1 VACLRQEDN
10 GKLANIREDIN
21 EKAMSTQ
28 AVTKTELS
36 PDTTSQERTMF
47 RVLAAVSFC
56 HVLNDMMQ
64 SLLPSIYPILKASF
78 HLNFTQI
85 GFITLTFQITASLLQ
100 PIIGHYTDRKP
111 MPYSLPVGMV
121 FTLIGLL
128 LLAVAPTFPLLL
140 LAAALIGL
148 GSAVFHPESSRV
160 ARMASG
166 GKHGFA
172 QSFFQV
178 GGNTG
183 SAIGPLLAVFIV
195 LPHGQIGS
203 AWFSLAAL
211 LGIVVLI
218 RVGRWYKNR
227 LSHLQSR
234 PTKHVEE
241 VSTLP
246 RKQIV
251 AAIAVLVAL
260 IFSKYFYLASLTS
273 YYTFYLITKF
283 HVSVRSS
290 QLHLFTF
297 LVAVAAGTLIGG
309 PIGDRVG
316 RKSVIWC
323 SILGVLPFTLLLPY
337 ANLFWT
343 GVLSVII
350 GFVIASAF
358 SAILVYAQELVPGRV
373 GMISGLFF
381 GFAFGMG
388 GIGAAALGKLADMT
402 SIIFVYKVCAYLPAI
417 GLLTGLLPSSKK
429 MHQDVKLASQ

>member
-1 VACLRQEDN
+1 
-10 GKLANIREDIN
+10 
-21 EKAMSTQ
+21 MSTQ
-28 AVTKTELS
+28 AVTKNAIDPAQTI
-36 PDTTSQERTMF
+36 QEQTMF

-64 SLLPSIYPILKASF
+64 SLLPSIYPILKSAF

-100 PIIGHYTDRKP
+100 PVIGHYTDRKP
-111 MPYSLPVGMV
+111 MPYSLPIGMV

-128 LLAVAPTFPLLL
+128 LLAIATTFSLLL
-140 LAAALIGL
+140 LAAALIGM

-195 LPHGQIGS
+195 LPYGQIGS
-203 AWFSLAAL
+203 AWFSIAAL
-211 LGIVVLI
+211 LGIVVLL
-218 RVGRWYKNR
+218 RVSRWYKAR

-234 PTKHVEE
+234 PEKHIEE
-241 VSTLP
+241 ASRLP
-246 RKQIV
+246 RKQVI
-251 AAIAVLVAL
+251 AAIAVLIAL
-260 IFSKYFYLASLTS
+260 VFSKYFYLVSLTS
-273 YYTFYLITKF
+273 YYTFYLIAKF
-283 HVSVRSS
+283 HVSVQSS
-290 QLHLFTF
+290 QLHLFVF
-297 LVAVAAGTLIGG
+297 LAAVAAGTFMGG

-316 RKSVIWC
+316 RKAVIWC
-323 SILGVLPFTLLLPY
+323 SILGVLPFTLILPY

-343 GVLSVII
+343 GVLSIVI

-388 GIGAAALGKLADMT
+388 GIGAAVLGKLADMT
-402 SIIFVYKVCAYLPAI
+402 SIVFVYKVCAYLPAI
-417 GLLTGLLPSSKK
+417 GLLTGLLPNTQKSRV
-429 MHQDVKLASQ
+429 VKTA

>member
-1 VACLRQEDN
+1 
-10 GKLANIREDIN
+10 
-21 EKAMSTQ
+21 MSTQ
-28 AVTKTELS
+28 TAITNPGEASGSREAKI
-36 PDTTSQERTMF
+36 MF
-47 RVLAAVSFC
+47 RVLAAVTFC

-64 SLLPSIYPILKASF
+64 SLLPSIYPILKGSF

-85 GFITLTFQITASLLQ
+85 GLISLTYQITASLLQ
-100 PIIGHYTDRKP
+100 PLIGQYTDRRP
-111 MPYSLPVGMV
+111 MPYSLPIGMV

-128 LLAVAPTFPLLL
+128 LLAVAPTFPMLL
-140 LAAALIGL
+140 LAASLIGV

-166 GKHGFA
+166 GQHGFA

-183 SAIGPLLAVFIV
+183 SAIGPLLAALIV

-203 AWFSLAAL
+203 AWFAIVAL
-211 LGIVVLI
+211 LGIIVLT
-218 RVGRWYKNR
+218 RVSRWYKNR
-227 LSHLQSR
+227 LDHLQRQPVKYAEEASR
-234 PTKHVEE
+234 
-241 VSTLP
+241 LP
-246 RKQIV
+246 RRQVIT
-251 AAIAVLVAL
+251 AIAVLVAL
-260 IFSKYFYLASLTS
+260 VFSKYFYLTSLTS
-273 YYTFYLITKF
+273 YYTFYLITRF
-283 HVSVRSS
+283 HVSIQSS
-290 QLHLFTF
+290 QLHLFAF
-297 LVAVAAGTLIGG
+297 LAAVAAGTFMGG

-316 RKSVIWC
+316 RKAVIWC

-343 GVLSVII
+343 GVLSIII

-381 GFAFGMG
+381 GLAFGMG
-388 GIGAAALGKLADMT
+388 GIGAAVLGKLADMT

-417 GLLTGLLPSSKK
+417 GLLTGLLPSSQKIHK
-429 MHQDVKLASQ
+429 EAKS